1 MRSIV
6 QYAFLQEHV
15 IHTRILQHERVRPRE
30 RLSST
35 STSMTEIRCGL
46 PYKGASLHILASA
59 HASLRW
65 ELLSAKHKEQNLE
78 PDTVQPHICSFT
90 QEDGMRRRG
99 THGAAYHH
107 SHRYPAVT
115 FKSHRQTQNLTGT
128 ISHSA
133 PLRHFSTSNS
143 RCEEF
148 PKLLLE

>member
-6 QYAFLQEHV
+6 QYAFFAGACYS
-15 IHTRILQHERVRPRE
+15 HTHTPTR
-30 RLSST
+30 SSKAKRKALFDLHINDRD
-35 STSMTEIRCGL
+35 SMWIA
-46 PYKGASLHILASA
+46 YKGASLHVLASA
-59 HASLRW
+59 HASLMW

-115 FKSHRQTQNLTGT
+115 FKSRRQTQNLTGT